1 MMPAADGTRGI
12 KLRMRAIPTGLYRR
26 PSTVGYAIAAGFCR
40 RPNTVRD
47 SSFQPIGGVHFRLG
61 SAPGRTMRSRCSG

>member
-26 PSTVGYAIAAGFCR
+26 P
-40 RPNTVRD
+40 NTVRD

-61 SAPGRTMRSRCSG
+61 ICTRSHDAQPLQWLACLL